1 MMLDGGALQIIA
13 VGAVA
18 DNSVYGIYVVIVI
31 VVLGLVG
38 SRWPRQ

>member
-1 MMLDGGALQIIA
+1 MDGGALQIIA
-13 VGAVA
+13 VGAVV